1 MREGEERIVL
11 YERDEMLK
19 QIEAL
24 QQEIWQARQERDS
37 QQRIAIREMEKVGKL
52 TKDKDEQAAK
62 LMQYD
67 TVLRQARQIL
77 SGVNVA
83 RCPYCWGKDTH
94 HENCDIKIVIDAIV
108 ALLGGKEDA

>member
-94 HENCDIKIVIDAIV
+94 HENCDIKIVIDAID
-108 ALLGGKEDA
+108 ALLGGKEE